1 VEGLLAANVA
11 AYVFFF
17 ISYQLPR
24 VNDIERTGPRVAHH
38 AGAVAS
44 NTMTFLH
51 MASYVV
57 DGVNVDHNTVTEG
70 QARVIFSRI
79 DPNAKAP
86 QAEETADGLKAVSWL
101 RAMALQEQWCQ
112 AEITELW
119 RLQRFLEAQLVA
131 IVSEIELSRHAAGMK
146 DVREKMMLR
155 GNLTNTDMSAWF
167 PNYWQCYEYAR
178 ELERYIQRFRVSYR
192 LDSTSS

>member
-1 VEGLLAANVA
+1 
-11 AYVFFF
+11 
-17 ISYQLPR
+17 
-24 VNDIERTGPRVAHH
+24 
-38 AGAVAS
+38 
-44 NTMTFLH
+44 
-51 MASYVV
+51 
-57 DGVNVDHNTVTEG
+57 
-70 QARVIFSRI
+70 
-79 DPNAKAP
+79 
-86 QAEETADGLKAVSWL
+86 
-101 RAMALQEQWCQ
+101 MALQEQWCQ